1 MTGRHARGSVAVA
14 VLAAAAAL
22 PLAGN
27 SYHLHVACVIGIN
40 LISAMGLNLLTGS
53 AGLVSLGHAVF
64 MGVGAYGAAWFS
76 NHLGLPFYLCLPLG
90 GLLAAG
96 TGMIAGLPSFRL
108 QGMYLA
114 FASLAAQFILSF
126 VFNEWEAVTGG
137 RSGVTLAPA
146 QFAGLTLATER
157 EMYYL
162 IGVLTAAALL
172 FARNLP
178 RTRVGRAFT
187 AMRDR
192 EVAAAVLGVDLRRYK
207 LLAFGVSSFYAGV
220 AGGLMAYFYKVVA
233 PGQFGFALSLMFLA
247 AIVVGGLGTV
257 QGAIFGAI
265 FMTIT
270 PAVLAWAAAP
280 FGPVASGLL
289 APLREVLFGLLIV
302 VFLIVEPR
310 GLIGIRSR
318 VSNWRSNYL
327 ARRRNKR

>member
-1 MTGRHARGSVAVA
+1 MSGRAARRGAAGA
-14 VLAAAAAL
+14 VLAAAAVAL

-27 SYHLHVACVIGIN
+27 SFHLHVACMIGIN

-64 MGVGAYGAAWFS
+64 MGVGAYGVAWLS
-76 NHLGLPFYLCLPLG
+76 NHLGLPFYLCLPLA

-96 TGMIAGLPSFRL
+96 VGMIAGLPSFRL
-108 QGMYLA
+108 KGMYLA
-114 FASLAAQFILSF
+114 IASLAAQFILSF

-146 QFAGLTLATER
+146 QLAGLALATER

-162 IGVLTAAALL
+162 IGVVTAAALL
-172 FARNLP
+172 FARNVL
-178 RTRVGRAFT
+178 RTRVGRAFL

-192 EVAAAVLGVDLRRYK
+192 DLAAEVLGVDLRRYK
-207 LLAFGVSSFYAGV
+207 LMAFGVSSFYAGL

-233 PGQFGFALSLMFLA
+233 PGQFSFSLSLFFLA

-257 QGAIFGAI
+257 QGVLLGAT
-265 FMTIT
+265 FMSIA
-270 PAVLAWAAAP
+270 PRLLAWAAGP
-280 FGPVASGLL
+280 FGPVATGML

-302 VFLIVEPR
+302 VFLIAEPR
-310 GLIGIRSR
+310 GLYGIWGR
-318 VSNWRSNYL
+318 VRNWRPS
-327 ARRRNKR
+327 AMTRRSSR

>member
-1 MTGRHARGSVAVA
+1 MNGRRSGRGAAVA
-14 VLAAAAAL
+14 LLAAAAAAL

-27 SYHLHVACVIGIN
+27 SFHLHMACMIGIN

-64 MGVGAYGAAWFS
+64 MGVGAYGVAWCS
-76 NHLGLPFYLCLPLG
+76 NQLGLPFYLCLPLA

-96 TGMIAGLPSFRL
+96 VGMAAGLPSFRL
-108 QGMYLA
+108 KGMYLA

-146 QFAGLTLATER
+146 QLAGLTLATER

-172 FARNLP
+172 FARNLL
-178 RTRVGRAFT
+178 RTRVGRAFI

-192 EVAAAVLGVDLRRYK
+192 DLAAEVLGVDLRRYK

-220 AGGLMAYFYKVVA
+220 AGGLMAYFFKVVA
-233 PGQFGFALSLMFLA
+233 PGQFRLSLSLFFLA

-270 PAVLAWAAAP
+270 PGVLAWAAGP
-280 FGPVASGLL
+280 FGPVATGML

-302 VFLIVEPR
+302 VFLIAEPR
-310 GLIGIRSR
+310 GLYGIWSRVRHWRPNVLTRRSR
-318 VSNWRSNYL
+318 
-327 ARRRNKR
+327 K